1 MELNQQDNN
10 RATRQW
16 WRSPWSYRES
26 IAVVLGFLL
35 VGMVLQISIGAF
47 DYDIIRFPMNIVVL
61 CAVLFVVLLFSLK
74 QQSAFFLWLSGVS
87 LSISILAV
95 MLLLTLIMGLTIQ
108 APASQSGHHLLGF
121 DTMTR
126 SWPFVLFYLLL
137 VVNLSSVTLRRLLR
151 FTWRDYAFYLNHL
164 GLLVLLFAAGLGAS
178 DLRRY
183 VMHVEE
189 GATEWRVYSE
199 TGDVLELPLAIQLND
214 FRMEEYAPSLAV
226 IDRNT
231 GDAYPAGN
239 PQMWQI
245 DTLRPTARIGEY
257 EIKLT
262 DYIEEAVRNADS
274 TYRQVPMPG
283 STQAAEVEVT
293 LPNQPNKLSGWIS
306 GGNYAQLYMTLA
318 LTDQHILVM
327 TRPEP
332 SLFQSDIVV
341 YTKDEKALP
350 FILEVNKPM
359 RVGPW
364 TIYQYGYDNDRGKAS
379 GYSSFELVY
388 DPWLPAV
395 YVGII
400 LFLLGSI
407 LLLWEGSKK
416 AKIKRNAKLG

>member
-1 MELNQQDNN
+1 MELNQQGNN
-10 RATRQW
+10 RAARQW
-16 WRSPWSYRES
+16 WQSPWSYRES
-26 IAVVLGFLL
+26 IAVVVGFLL
-35 VGMVLQISIGAF
+35 VGVVLQISIGAF

-61 CAVLFVVLLFSLK
+61 CAILFVVLLFSLK
-74 QQSAFFLWLSGVS
+74 QQSAFFQWLSGVP
-87 LSISILAV
+87 LSVSILGV

-108 APASQSGHHLLGF
+108 APASQHGHHLLGF
-121 DTMTR
+121 DAMTR
-126 SWPFVLFYLLL
+126 SWPFVLLYLML
-137 VVNLSSVTLRRLLR
+137 VVNLSCVTMRRLLR

-164 GLLVLLFAAGLGAS
+164 GLLVLLMAAGLGAS

-189 GATEWRVYSE
+189 GTTEWRVYSE

-214 FRMEEYAPSLAV
+214 FRLEEYAPSLAV
-226 IDRNT
+226 IDRTT
-231 GDAYPAGN
+231 GDAYPTGK
-239 PQMWQI
+239 PRMWQI
-245 DTLRPTARIGEY
+245 DTLKPTTRIGVY
-257 EIKLT
+257 EIRLT

-293 LPNQPNKLSGWIS
+293 LPNQTHKLSGWIS
-306 GGNYAQLYMTLA
+306 GGNYAQLYLTLQ
-318 LTDQHILVM
+318 LNDTHSLVM

-332 SLFQSDIVV
+332 RLFQSDIVV
-341 YTKDEKALP
+341 YTKDEKAIP

-364 TIYQYGYDNDRGKAS
+364 MLYQYGYDNDRGKAS
-379 GYSSFELVY
+379 SYSSFELVY
-388 DPWLPAV
+388 DPWMPAV

-400 LFLLGSI
+400 LFLLGS
-407 LLLWEGSKK
+407 LFLLWEGNKK